1 MAASRGH
8 RRWAGAALI
17 GSALAVAP
25 VFAASVTPEKR
36 ATPRVS
42 LTAPGSLGSF
52 TPAAGDP
59 RLAASFAR
67 GGLTGGSGFRFTPAN
82 SPGSRRAVTV
92 AIRARATTRE
102 EAERTASITPT
113 AITPTAY
120 NLGVSV
126 GWKRFALSGD
136 LAKIDTGILPGS
148 REAADVA
155 LSYSGHKWSTRLKVA
170 ADRATGDQP
179 RLIGNDEAYS
189 VDLGG
194 SYALTRNLE
203 VTGGMR
209 YRLQRDH
216 LAQVTDD
223 RRDAQAVYIGTAFK
237 F

>member
-1 MAASRGH
+1 MAASRRH
-8 RRWAGAALI
+8 RRWGGAALI
-17 GSALAVAP
+17 VSALAITP
-25 VFAASVTPEKR
+25 VFAASVSSERRT
-36 ATPRVS
+36 APRVS

-52 TPAAGDP
+52 TPAAANP

-67 GGLTGGSGFRFTPAN
+67 GGLSGGSGFRFTPAA
-82 SPGSRRAVTV
+82 SPGNRRAVTV
-92 AIRARATTRE
+92 AVRARAATRE
-102 EAERTASITPT
+102 EAERAASVTPT

-136 LAKIDTGILPGS
+136 VAKIDTGIMPGS

-170 ADRATGDQP
+170 ADRATGEQP
-179 RLIGNDEAYS
+179 RMIGNDEAYS

-209 YRLQRDH
+209 YRLQRDR
-216 LAQVTDD
+216 LTQLTDD
-223 RRDAQAVYIGTAFK
+223 RRDAQAVYIGTAFR

>member
-8 RRWAGAALI
+8 RRWAGVALI
-17 GSALAVAP
+17 GSALAIAP

-36 ATPRVS
+36 STPRVS

-52 TPAAGDP
+52 TPAAADP

-67 GGLTGGSGFRFTPAN
+67 GGLTGGSDFRFTPAN

-136 LAKIDTGILPGS
+136 VAKIDTGILPGS

-155 LSYSGHKWSTRLKVA
+155 VSYSGHKWSTRLKVA

-209 YRLQRDH
+209 YRLQRDR